1 MRKSKPGS
9 GASRARR
16 RGRAAHGERRQGDAG
31 SGGASRARR
40 RGRAAL
46 LAAAVCAGAASAAV
60 PYGAAAQEDG
70 GPSVWDGVYS
80 PEQALRG
87 RKLYEETCARCHGED
102 LSGANARPL
111 AGESFIRDWGGLTL
125 DGVLTRAK
133 TMPPGAAGSLGE
145 AGYVD
150 VIAYVLE
157 VNEFPHGEA
166 ELTAERAGDVLVYG
180 ADGPDAVPN
189 FALVQV
195 VGCLARGDRA
205 WIVTD
210 GSQPI
215 RTRDPDASTGDTLAL
230 TRSLPLGGATF
241 ELMYVF
247 PDPDPYEGHRV
258 EAKGF
263 LIRRD
268 DAADALNVTTVASL
282 DAACRP

>member
-1 MRKSKPGS
+1 MTTISAGNGS
-9 GASRARR
+9 TATR
-16 RGRAAHGERRQGDAG
+16 
-31 SGGASRARR
+31 
-40 RGRAAL
+40 
-46 LAAAVCAGAASAAV
+46 
-60 PYGAAAQEDG
+60 PGAAAQAASRRVRAGFTAVAVCIGAVALAGTEPRAAQETEE
-70 GPSVWDGVYS
+70 PSVWDGVYS
-80 PEQALRG
+80 AEQALRG
-87 RKLYEETCARCHGED
+87 KKLYEATCARCHGED

-111 AGESFIRDWGGLTL
+111 AGESFIRDWGGLKL

-133 TMPPGAAGSLGE
+133 TMPPGASGSLGD

-150 VIAYVLE
+150 IIAYVLE

-189 FALVQV
+189 FAMVQV
-195 VGCLARGDRA
+195 VGCLARDDST

-210 GSQPI
+210 GSEPI
-215 RTRDPDASTGDTLAL
+215 RTRDPDASTGDVLDLTQAMAL
-230 TRSLPLGGATF
+230 GSNTF

-263 LIRRD
+263 LIRRED
-268 DAADALNVTTVASL
+268 DSNALDAINVTAVASL
-282 DAACRP
+282 EAACRVPEPVP